1 MKNFTVPE
9 PLTTS
14 RMRHLEQVKLFR
26 NSKLAQVAKPLDE
39 SLRGTNNFPTH
50 QIIFTP
56 KSSAIR
62 SSFGIKTSLPKQIG
76 YSHIVFNDI
85 DNYKGMPDV
94 EKYSGPMYNRLKFQ
108 ESGLTLK
115 SYLNENNPLFPSN
128 TTNTNLRKDS
138 LSDSILTYLN
148 LPSNATGL
156 QVKQLLKRNPNL
168 YKDFKQWLAK
178 NHPESILSNSS
189 SKAHTF
195 LKEYLLSSTKVKKEA
210 FDFSDMGGA
219 SRNRN
224 KFNKIQGTG
233 GFSYS
238 QKGRLSNSPNGVKQG
253 NVLPGR
259 LVGDREAAVGGFIA
273 SVNDRTILLQ
283 NNFAKNYPGK
293 HPRQFVMPFK
303 INEAEITEN
312 GKVKMYVDG
321 VKVGTWMQRTNSGH
335 NYLDGT
341 NYDAS
346 NPVFGRATERNSKDN
361 IPLESL
367 LNLIGTSK
375 N

>member
-1 MKNFTVPE
+1 
-9 PLTTS
+9 
-14 RMRHLEQVKLFR
+14 MRHLEQFKLFR

-39 SLRGTNNFPTH
+39 SLRGKNNVPTH

-62 SSFGIKTSLPKQIG
+62 SSFGIKTPLPKQIG

-85 DNYKGMPDV
+85 DNHKGMPDV
-94 EKYSGPMYNRLKFQ
+94 EKYSGPMHNRLKFQ

-115 SYLNENNPLFPSN
+115 SYLNENNPLFPSS

-148 LPSNATGL
+148 LPSNATAL
-156 QVKQLLKRNPNL
+156 QVKQLLKLNPNL
-168 YKDFKQWLAK
+168 YKDFKQWLTK
-178 NHPESILSNSS
+178 NHPECILSNSS
-189 SKAHTF
+189 FKAHTF
-195 LKEYLLSSTKVKKEA
+195 LKEYLLSNPKVKKQP
-210 FDFSDMGGA
+210 FDFSDMA
-219 SRNRN
+219 SRKRSRFNR
-224 KFNKIQGTG
+224 IQGTG

-303 INEAEITEN
+303 VNEAEITEN
-312 GKVKMYVDG
+312 GKIKMYADG

-335 NYLDGT
+335 NYQDGA